1 VPKTKDYYEVLGVPR
16 TATEKEI
23 TSAFRKLA
31 RKHHPDLNAGDKQAE
46 GRFKEISQA
55 HDVLSDAKKRSL
67 YDEFGADWAAAQAG
81 GVQPGGNRGRVRQ
94 QPGGGGAQ
102 YRTVTPEEMGD
113 LFGDA
118 GGFGDIFG
126 SIFGGNARGR
136 GRVEPADVEAPI
148 TVSLA
153 EIYRGTSRT
162 VELPGGRRVEVKVPA
177 GVKEGT
183 VLRVPGLRARVQIAP
198 DLVFAREGKDVR
210 VVVPVPPGPERGP
223 ARRPLCRG
231 QGPAAGPDGRANPQV
246 GGTAAAAL
254 IRRSLFSRAPC
265 PSPADCSCP
274 WFSFPAWRRS
284 AWSSEP
290 HGCSRRTSGP
300 ACTCGASSS
309 ASSSSTS
316 QRDT

>member
-198 DLVFAREGKDVR
+198 DLVFTRDGKDVR
-210 VVVPVPPGPERGP
+210 VVVPVPLHVALRGGEVAAPTLKGGQVQFKVAPETQNGTKIRLRGLGLPDPKGGPPGDLYAEVKVQLPVPMDEKTRTWAEGQ
-223 ARRPLCRG
+223 PL
-231 QGPAAGPDGRANPQV
+231 P
-246 GGTAAAAL
+246 
-254 IRRSLFSRAPC
+254 
-265 PSPADCSCP
+265 
-274 WFSFPAWRRS
+274 
-284 AWSSEP
+284 
-290 HGCSRRTSGP
+290 
-300 ACTCGASSS
+300 
-309 ASSSSTS
+309 
-316 QRDT
+316 